1 MNSINS
7 LVQQLKAKSNYYNSR
22 QFALCESCFWSATI
36 LESRRYDIDVC
47 PLCSSEKM
55 SLIPLAKDEIY
66 ELSFRSNG
74 GGLDMRFSKQVDRP
88 DH

>member
-1 MNSINS
+1 MIIVSGKRTYHLDS
-7 LVQQLKAKSNYYNSR
+7 DK
-22 QFALCESCFWSATI
+22 
-36 LESRRYDIDVC
+36 ESRRYDIDVC

-55 SLIPLAKDEIY
+55 SLIPLANDEIY